1 MVCAFPNM
9 RKLRLAITIVGVVLL
24 GVSAAAAGQE
34 PLKAGGDT
42 VTVTQSGS
50 GEELHGRLLELS
62 ATTLSILVEGRRV
75 DVPIDN
81 VLRIDGHYDSVKN
94 GAIIG
99 AAVMGG
105 LALVACGSLEAGT
118 GWCANA
124 IVVDT
129 GFGALVGAGI
139 DALHK
144 GRTPIYVKAGRSGS
158 ALQVRFRF

>member
-1 MVCAFPNM
+1 M
-9 RKLRLAITIVGVVLL
+9 RRLRLAITIWGSVLL
-24 GVSAAAAGQE
+24 GVSASAAGQE
-34 PLKAGGDT
+34 PLKAGGDA
-42 VTVTQSGS
+42 VTVIQSGS

-105 LALVACGSLEAGT
+105 LGVLTCASLESGSV

-124 IVVDT
+124 IIVDT

-158 ALQVRFRF
+158 ALQLRFRF